1 MYMYMHMHMHMD
13 MCVCTH
19 ISPDGHR
26 QTHSDLIRE
35 FAFCYSPYTSLF
47 LEYAQLPINTVN
59 TAFSPQKP
67 PILS

>member
-35 FAFCYSPYTSLF
+35 FAFLLLSLYIFISGIRTVTHKYSKYS
-47 LEYAQLPINTVN
+47 I
-59 TAFSPQKP
+59 
-67 PILS
+67 